1 MKGKILAM
9 LLTAALVGMLAAGCS
24 SGGSE
29 ATGEDKTETQTE
41 EQEGATA
48 ENQEDDGKADEPAEQ
63 KKVFVTPEWVQGVI
77 DGKEDESDNYMLLE
91 VSWGAV
97 EESPT
102 YKDGHLPGAVHVDT
116 SSVESEPYWNL
127 SEPEVVEKGM
137 LDVGVTKDKTVILYG
152 IDVSEVCRVAYAY
165 LWAGVEDVKVLNGGL
180 DAWKKAGYKLEK
192 DMVEPTPAK
201 EFGTTVPAHPEYWLS
216 MEDAKEKLEKDD
228 NFKLVSIRSREEFE
242 GKTSGYSYI
251 DTAGEPK
258 GAVWGHAGSDPYHM
272 EEYLHED
279 GTYITYDEM
288 IKLWSD
294 CDFTVDNELSF
305 YCGTGWRAT
314 IPWLLCYEGGMEG
327 MTLYD
332 GGWYQWQLDG
342 GNPVQVGDPAG
353 DSCEYTTVD
362 KLPKDKAAK

>member
-1 MKGKILAM
+1 MMKRRILAV
-9 LLTAALVGMLAAGCS
+9 LLAAAMAGTLLAGCS
-24 SGGSE
+24 SGSGSS
-29 ATGEDKTETQTE
+29 EDAKEEKTE
-41 EQEGATA
+41 EQA
-48 ENQEDDGKADEPAEQ
+48 EKQEEDQADAGVKEEPEEQ

-77 DGKEDESDNYMLLE
+77 DGKEEESGNYMILE
-91 VSWGAV
+91 VSWGTY

-102 YKDGHLPGAVHVDT
+102 YQEGHLPGAVHVDT

-137 LDVGVTKDKTVILYG
+137 LDLGVTKDKAVILYG
-152 IDVSEVCRVAYAY
+152 TDVSEVCRVAYAY
-165 LWAGVEDVKVLNGGL
+165 LWAGVENVKVLNGGL
-180 DAWKKAGYKLEK
+180 DAWKDAGYALEK
-192 DMVEPTPAK
+192 DIVEPVAAS

-251 DTAGEPK
+251 DRAGEPE

-272 EEYLHED
+272 EEYLHDD

-288 IKLWSD
+288 VKLWSD
-294 CDFTVDNELSF
+294 CDFTVENELSF

-314 IPWLLCYEGGMEG
+314 IPWLLCYEGDMEG

-332 GGWYQWQLDG
+332 GGWYQWQMEAA
-342 GNPVQVGDPAG
+342 NPVQVGDPAD
-353 DSCEYTTVD
+353 DSCEHTTVGE
-362 KLPKDKAAK
+362 LPTNKAAK